1 MPKGKKF
8 AKIRVGF
15 EPIFLVKYYSMSL
28 KKYLIFMSFL
38 TLFCWLAWLVVLF
51 YLNPFEAGFIGYLC
65 FYFSLFFA
73 FLGTFSLFGF
83 FIRVW
88 FSKEPVI
95 FRHLGVS
102 FRQSLWF
109 AILLTTALI
118 LQGSRFLRWWNI
130 LLLVF
135 FLTFLEFFFLS
146 KKQTAR

>member
-1 MPKGKKF
+1 M
-8 AKIRVGF
+8 IGF
-15 EPIFLVKYYSMSL
+15 EPIFLVKYHLMSL

-65 FYFSLFFA
+65 FYISIFFA
-73 FLGTFSLFGF
+73 LIGTFSLLGF

-109 AILLTTALI
+109 SMLLVAALI
-118 LQGSRFLRWWNI
+118 LQGTNFLRWWNV
-130 LLLVF
+130 LLLIIF
-135 FLTFLEFFFLS
+135 MTFLEFFFLS
-146 KKQTAR
+146 KKQSHY